1 MTKQDLLETLRP
13 YCHQD
18 IRGVLIEIVL
28 EEKQDLYE
36 RLERVV
42 SETLE
47 ANRTR
52 LLTGYDWDVGESRW
66 RNAFLVHLWSDDHD
80 IYSLDD
86 FNRLYNAEQIAELLS
101 FLDTLKTA
109 LIEELA
115 DVQGWTLLP

>member
-1 MTKQDLLETLRP
+1 MTKQDLLEALRP

-28 EEKQDLYE
+28 EEKQDLYD
-36 RLERVV
+36 RLERIV

-86 FNRLYNAEQIAELLS
+86 FDRLYNAEQIAELLS

-109 LIEELA
+109 LVEELA

>member
-1 MTKQDLLETLRP
+1 MTKQDLLEALRP
-13 YCHQD
+13 YCYQD

-28 EEKQDLYE
+28 EEKQDLYD
-36 RLERVV
+36 RLELIV

-47 ANRTR
+47 TNRTR

-86 FNRLYNAEQIAELLS
+86 FDRLYNAEQIAELLS
-101 FLDTLKTA
+101 FLDMLKTA
-109 LIEELA
+109 LVEELA

>member
-1 MTKQDLLETLRP
+1 MTKQELLEQLRP
-13 YCHQD
+13 YCHED
-18 IRGVLIEIVL
+18 IRGVLLELVL

-47 ANRTR
+47 AHRTR

-86 FNRLYNAEQIAELLS
+86 FNRLYNAEQIAELLM

-109 LIEELA
+109 LCDALA
-115 DVQGWTLLP
+115 DVEGWTLLP

>member
-1 MTKQDLLETLRP
+1 MTKQELLEQLRP

-28 EEKQDLYE
+28 EEKKDLYE

-52 LLTGYDWDVGESRW
+52 LLTGYDWDIGESRW
-66 RNAFLVHLWSDDHD
+66 RDAFLVHLWSDDHD
-80 IYSLDD
+80 IYSLED
-86 FNRLYNAEQIAELLS
+86 FDRTYNAEQIAELLA
-101 FLDTLKTA
+101 FLDTLKDA
-109 LIEELA
+109 LREELA
-115 DVQGWTLLP
+115 DVEGWMLSP

>member
-1 MTKQDLLETLRP
+1 MTKQDLLEQLRP

-28 EEKQDLYE
+28 EEKKDLYE

-66 RNAFLVHLWSDDHD
+66 RDAFLVHLWSDDHD

-86 FNRLYNAEQIAELLS
+86 FDRTYNAEQIAELLT
-101 FLDTLKTA
+101 FLDTLKNA
-109 LIEELA
+109 LCEELA
-115 DVQGWTLLP
+115 DVEGWILSP

>member
-1 MTKQDLLETLRP
+1 MTKQDLLEALRP

-28 EEKQDLYE
+28 EEKQDLYD

-66 RNAFLVHLWSDDHD
+66 RNAFLVHLWSDEHD

-86 FNRLYNAEQIAELLS
+86 FDQLYNAEQIAELLS
-101 FLDTLKTA
+101 FLDTLKA
-109 LIEELA
+109 SLEAELA

>member
-1 MTKQDLLETLRP
+1 MTKQDLLEALRP

-28 EEKQDLYE
+28 EEQQDLYD
-36 RLERVV
+36 RLERIV

-66 RNAFLVHLWSDDHD
+66 RNAFLVHLWSDEHD

-86 FNRLYNAEQIAELLS
+86 FDRLYNAEQIAELLS
-101 FLDTLKTA
+101 FLDTLKATLEA
-109 LIEELA
+109 ELA

>member
-1 MTKQDLLETLRP
+1 MTKQDLLEVLRP

-28 EEKQDLYE
+28 EEQQDLYD
-36 RLERVV
+36 RLERIV

-66 RNAFLVHLWSDDHD
+66 RNAFLVHLWSDEHD

-86 FNRLYNAEQIAELLS
+86 FDRLYNAEQIAELLS
-101 FLDTLKTA
+101 FLDTLKA
-109 LIEELA
+109 SLEAELA

>member
-1 MTKQDLLETLRP
+1 MTKEELLEQLRP

-28 EEKQDLYE
+28 DEKKDLYD
-36 RLERVV
+36 RLERIV

-86 FNRLYNAEQIAELLS
+86 FNRHYTAEQIAELLE
-101 FLDTLKTA
+101 FLDTLKAA
-109 LIEELA
+109 LCQELVDIE
-115 DVQGWTLLP
+115 GWTLLP

>member
-1 MTKQDLLETLRP
+1 MTKQDLLEALRP

-28 EEKQDLYE
+28 EEKQDLYD

-66 RNAFLVHLWSDDHD
+66 RNAFLVHLWSDEHD

-86 FNRLYNAEQIAELLS
+86 FDRLYNAEQIAELLS
-101 FLDTLKTA
+101 FLDTLKATLEA
-109 LIEELA
+109 ELA